1 MRKSGFWTVCFAFIP
16 GAGQMYQ
23 GYMRRGLSMGL
34 LVVVPFMLAAFMSMD
49 VLIFPCLVLYM
60 YSFFDTLNLRSQLT
74 MGVAPPD
81 DYLYHLNGAGGD
93 LDRLLEKRHHL
104 IGWALVL
111 LGVFAIYNNFVSPWL
126 WNLAR
131 LFGYESIFY
140 NVLTSLINGVPNLL
154 VAVALIVVGLW
165 LVKGGRRSAAPVE
178 DFTEFKGAEP
188 KE

>member
-1 MRKSGFWTVCFAFIP
+1 MEKWILDRVLCLYPRGGPDVPGLHEARAFQGSAGG
-16 GAGQMYQ
+16 GALYAG
-23 GYMRRGLSMGL
+23 GLYEHGCAHL
-34 LVVVPFMLAAFMSMD
+34 PPAW
-49 VLIFPCLVLYM
+49 CCYM
-60 YSFFDTLNLRSQLT
+60 YGFFDTLNLRSQLT

-111 LGVFAIYNNFVSPWL
+111 LGVFAIYNNFVRPWL

-165 LVKGGRRSAAPVE
+165 LVKGSEAHAAPAE